1 MKKVDYKNYSK
12 AMLVLCVVYC
22 MEPDEFTNSGY
33 AWLHVNDPEWDEAFE
48 NYSMKSRDELVKMLE
63 ERQEEHEQALK
74 ETINVVKRA
83 LSCNSDEEV
92 FEIFNEV
99 KAQREQEKAKQYA
112 WRSKIIAQLN
122 QEYGYGKNNR

>member
-1 MKKVDYKNYSK
+1 
-12 AMLVLCVVYC
+12 MLVLCALCC
-22 MEPDEFTNSGY
+22 MEPEELTNSGY
-33 AWLHVNDPEWDEAFE
+33 AWLYVNDPEWDAAFE
-48 NYSMKSRDELVKMLE
+48 NLSMKSRDELVKMLE

-92 FEIFNEV
+92 FEIFDEI

-112 WRSKIIAQLN
+112 WRCKIIAQLN
-122 QEYGYGKNNR
+122 QEYGYAKNNR